1 MLSQGETYVA
11 RMAVS
16 LSGIRRRP
24 VYEEIAM
31 QLAAFSVRQGAF
43 Q

>member
-16 LSGIRRRP
+16 LSGIRRRT
-24 VYEEIAM
+24 VYEAIAM
-31 QLAAFSVRQGAF
+31 QLGGF
-43 Q
+43 